1 LKGKSMSMR
10 AEMGGDFMAPGN
22 AGVVRASRLA
32 GTYVSNQESIKTE
45 IYCL

>member
-1 LKGKSMSMR
+1 MGMG
-10 AEMGGDFMAPGN
+10 AEMGGNFRAP
-22 AGVVRASRLA
+22 AKPGVVLAWRLA